1 MPPEIPPAATGE
13 AEERDLLRKE
23 VAEQKRESAA
33 RERRDKASDQLKNR
47 VSLAAIVLTTALT
60 FVGNIKASRQDAA
73 GSATS
78 AAGSARQQ
86 GSDTWNYYQSKLSER
101 TSLEIAR
108 DRIVLDLAQRNLK
121 RDDPQ
126 AKLDE
131 LRLSEYEERIA
142 EFDRDAQLVFARIQE
157 LEAIADVEG
166 RRAAEPKRAVGRY
179 DLGSKIITLALIL
192 LSVTI
197 ISNRSWLFW
206 AGAAL
211 GGTGLLIAFDGYFLF
226 V

>member
-1 MPPEIPPAATGE
+1 MPPETPPPATADK
-13 AEERDLLRKE
+13 EERELLRKE

-33 RERRDKASDQLKNR
+33 REKRDKASDELKNR

-73 GSATS
+73 GSATG
-78 AAGSARQQ
+78 AASSARQL
-86 GSDTWNYYQSKLSER
+86 GSDTWNYYQSKLAER
-101 TSLEIAR
+101 TSLEMAR
-108 DRIVLDLAQRNLK
+108 DRIGLDLAQRNLQ
-121 RDDPQ
+121 RDDPR
-126 AKLDE
+126 AKLDQ
-131 LRLSEYEERIA
+131 LRLSEYEERIG

-157 LEAIADVEG
+157 LEAVSDVEG
-166 RRAAEPKRAVGRY
+166 RRAAEPKRAVARY
-179 DLGSKIITLALIL
+179 DLGSKLITLALIL

-211 GGTGLLIAFDGYFLF
+211 GGTGLAIAFDGYFLF
-226 V
+226 L

>member
-1 MPPEIPPAATGE
+1 M
-13 AEERDLLRKE
+13 
-23 VAEQKRESAA
+23 
-33 RERRDKASDQLKNR
+33 
-47 VSLAAIVLTTALT
+47 SLAAIVLTTALT

-86 GSDTWNYYQSKLSER
+86 GSDTWNYYQSKLAER

-131 LRLSEYEERIA
+131 LRLSEYEERIG

-166 RRAAEPKRAVGRY
+166 RRAAEPKRAVVRY
-179 DLGSKIITLALIL
+179 DLGTKIITLALIL